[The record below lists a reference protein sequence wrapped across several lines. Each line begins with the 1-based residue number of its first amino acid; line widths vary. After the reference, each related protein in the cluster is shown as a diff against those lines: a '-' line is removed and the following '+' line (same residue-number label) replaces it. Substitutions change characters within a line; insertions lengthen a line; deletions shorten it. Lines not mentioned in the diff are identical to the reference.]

1 MGKPRPGAPLGR
13 AASGAAAETMDAD
26 GGAGPAT
33 AAAHDTHTSADYYF
47 DSYAHFGAATGRK
60 AAGCCALRLW
70 RAAAARLLGACSRA
84 LTSVRPRAGIH
95 EEMLKDTVRTKTY
108 QQAIYNVRAMRR
120 RRLRVDARLRALR

>member
-1 MGKPRPGAPLGR
+1 
-13 AASGAAAETMDAD
+13 MDAD

-47 DSYAHFGAATGRK
+47 DSYAHFGAATARK
-60 AAGCCALRLW
+60 AAGCCALRGPLLR
-70 RAAAARLLGACSRA
+70 RAAAACLLGACSRA

-108 QQAIYNVRAMRR
+108 QQAIYNVRAACNAPPPPPR
-120 RRLRVDARLRALR
+120 